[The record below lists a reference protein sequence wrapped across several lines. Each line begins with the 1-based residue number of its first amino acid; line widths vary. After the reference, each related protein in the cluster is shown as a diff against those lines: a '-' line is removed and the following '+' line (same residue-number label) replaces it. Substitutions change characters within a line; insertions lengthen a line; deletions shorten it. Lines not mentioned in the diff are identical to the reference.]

1 MAIFETKKPGRIPD
15 GVTPVLING
24 TTVLDFDFDPFD
36 NSRIAASCDDGTIRI
51 WIIPEEGLTRPGMTQ
66 RARIFKKV
74 QAKKIVKSNKS
85 FHKKNFFIKFH
96 FLRFQKRPKITL

>member
-51 WIIPEEGLTRPGMTQ
+51 WIIPEEGLTRPG
-66 RARIFKKV
+66 ILY
-74 QAKKIVKSNKS
+74 AKKNN
-85 FHKKNFFIKFH
+85 FHEFFINFTNFF
-96 FLRFQKRPKITL
+96 LSP

>member
-51 WIIPEEGLTRPGMTQ
+51 WIIPEEGLTRPGM
-66 RARIFKKV
+66 
-74 QAKKIVKSNKS
+74 
-85 FHKKNFFIKFH
+85 NFRFSLVSCYTSGQLMYFQFNRNYR
-96 FLRFQKRPKITL
+96 FL